1 MSTRLPDFTDVT
13 EAHLGS
19 VSSRLNWLRAGVL
32 GANDGIVSTAALVIG
47 VAAATTSSSAIATAG
62 VAAVV
67 AGAVSMALGEYVS
80 VSTQRDTENALIA
93 QERRE
98 QETMPEAERR
108 ELVEL
113 LEQRGLSPATAQTVA
128 DELTAKDPLD
138 AHLELE
144 LGLRRQDIANPWA
157 AALSSATSFTAG
169 ALLPLMAVITT
180 PVSARIPVAFSGALA
195 ALAATGALSA
205 HLGGSPKGR
214 AMIRVVV
221 GGTLAMSVTYGV
233 GELLGVA
240 VT

>member
-1 MSTRLPDFTDVT
+1 MSTPDFTDVT

-19 VSSRLNWLRAGVL
+19 VSARLNWLRAGVL

-62 VAAVV
+62 VAGVV

-80 VSTQRDTENALIA
+80 VNAQRDTENALIA

-157 AALSSATSFTAG
+157 AAFSSAISFTAG
-169 ALLPLMAVITT
+169 ALLPLIAVITT
-180 PVSARIPVAFSGALA
+180 PVSARIPVAFIGALT

-214 AMIRVVV
+214 AMIRLVV

-233 GELLGVA
+233 GELLGAA